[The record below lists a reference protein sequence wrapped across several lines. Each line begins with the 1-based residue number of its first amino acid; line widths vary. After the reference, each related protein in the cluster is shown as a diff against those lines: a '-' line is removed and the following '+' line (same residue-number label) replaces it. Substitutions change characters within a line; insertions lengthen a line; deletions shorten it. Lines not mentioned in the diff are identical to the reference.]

1 MFQQPIYAQE
11 GVYVPTI
18 EQIMN
23 FYMGG
28 FDDQGQPTDMED
40 FERAMETA
48 KKANAAGLFDKSGPI
63 DTWLQYPSD
72 ELIQFGKENNIEG
85 YNDPLWG
92 RYHTPGGVFKPSQDK
107 ADFLTNLLETNA
119 RKEASIREQ
128 EAKFKE
134 ESAILGA
141 ADAKAVE
148 KAETDKVKGAFIQ
161 AMEDTQDFTSNTGT
175 KGEDNRYIKELLNI
189 VRGDKA
195 AETNAKESA
204 ALQRQRLLE
213 LTGANTIDLQKRN
226 AINEQEYAQK
236 QSAMANQKRLFNELK
251 GTKVRNLAGDREQDV
266 SQDENVKMILRNILQ
281 GTNIIEPG
289 TDEFKNLSAADR
301 MKVKDALSEKRK
313 EELDITDVSKKGME
327 NIIDAAGEST
337 EVAIEIWNEMKN
349 FGGEVA
355 EGADEMLTGWK
366 DAISSG
372 WSDKRKK
379 ELNDQLDF
387 LKTKSQDKDVD
398 DSRAPDNI
406 SSLGRKEKKQGI
418 IKRIAN
424 KLDVFNEFITPIKE
438 LGDGEL
444 NFKDKILNEIESR
457 MTRKEPPPKQ
467 KENWGE
473 SGTRDKEL
481 DLANRVDPTGL
492 DTSIFKEDEGGEGT
506 AESIVSELNK
516 KMDQLLDA
524 RDNNLIDEETFK
536 KEMNIINDQ
545 KNKLQKIANEGKEG
559 RSLWADV
566 FGEKW
571 DPENDPYIQYFD
583 KKIDEAFNNGGD
595 LNEDGT
601 ISPGELFKF
610 HLQKKKSKGGKPP
623 KQKENW
629 GESETRDKELDL
641 ANRVDPTVSVEDV
654 EKLVTKAE
662 GGGEKEVVV
671 EEEITTDTNTGLP
684 IDITGGKGE
693 SPPVGDPDIAA
704 DLDAALAGADTATV
718 TNDTVGL
725 NAVNGAVPAGTSAMA
740 KLIAETAKETGYNF
754 GAMDQTKDD
763 LALKAILYGL
773 KLATTPGKFSDA
785 VLATGFDAVKNE
797 INERYKTKASKQK
810 FAGTLFSTMLA
821 GKLDIEKEKVKAANK
836 AVVQKKYDFGKNF
849 QASTLARIQ
858 TGDPNKGLGFDLSG
872 LGLDDEMNEDNEGA
886 KMFVLDIMDEM
897 QMLANRAVTA
907 NPKTEEVDADKLFNQ
922 AVENLSPVYKIV
934 TKDLFSIMSFLDKN
948 VWLPGDW
955 EPPTETTI
963 ERLRTDTKP
972 RLTSTVSSISAKDR
986 EKILKQFKDF
996 PVTEAIVKQ
1005 QMKEHNKT
1013 RDEVIAEFEKVGA
1026 DISGV

>member
-48 KKANAAGLFDKSGPI
+48 KKANAAGLFDKQEFGKKTTSGPI

-372 WSDKRKK
+372 WSEERKK

-387 LKTKSQDKDVD
+387 LKTKNRDSSDNKGPQFLFPGSATIGGWLLDK
-398 DSRAPDNI
+398 SGI
-406 SSLGRKEKKQGI
+406 LSKK
-418 IKRIAN
+418 AT
-424 KLDVFNEFITPIKE
+424 NEQ
-438 LGDGEL
+438 
-444 NFKDKILNEIESR
+444 
-457 MTRKEPPPKQ
+457 PPKQ

-473 SGTRDKEL
+473 SGPRDKEL
-481 DLANRVDPTGL
+481 DLANRADPTGL
-492 DTSIFKEDEGGEGT
+492 DTSIFKEDEGGENV

-654 EKLVTKAE
+654 EKLVTEAE
-662 GGGEKEVVV
+662 GGGEEEVVV
-671 EEEITTDTNTGLP
+671 KKEITTDTNTGLP

-718 TNDTVGL
+718 TTDTVGL

-754 GAMDQTKDD
+754 GAMNQTKDD
-763 LALKAILYGL
+763 LALKTILYGL

-785 VLATGFDAVKNE
+785 VLETGFEAVKNE
-797 INERYKTKASKQK
+797 INERYRTKASKQK

-972 RLTSTVSSISAKDR
+972 RLTSTVSSISAEDR
-986 EKILKQFKDF
+986 EEILKQFKDF

>member
-1 MFQQPIYAQE
+1 
-11 GVYVPTI
+11 
-18 EQIMN
+18 
-23 FYMGG
+23 
-28 FDDQGQPTDMED
+28 
-40 FERAMETA
+40 META
-48 KKANAAGLFDKSGPI
+48 KKANAAGLFDKQEFGKKTTSGPI

-313 EELDITDVSKKGME
+313 EELDITDVSKKGMQ

-337 EVAIEIWNEMKN
+337 EVAIEIWNDMKN
-349 FGGEVA
+349 YGGEVA

-366 DAISSG
+366 DAITAG
-372 WSDKRKK
+372 WSEERKK

-387 LKTKSQDKDVD
+387 LKTKNRDSSDNKGPQFLFPGSATIGGWLLDK
-398 DSRAPDNI
+398 SGI
-406 SSLGRKEKKQGI
+406 LSKK
-418 IKRIAN
+418 AT
-424 KLDVFNEFITPIKE
+424 NEQ
-438 LGDGEL
+438 
-444 NFKDKILNEIESR
+444 
-457 MTRKEPPPKQ
+457 PPKQ

-473 SGTRDKEL
+473 SGPRDKEL

-629 GESETRDKELDL
+629 GESGPRDKELDL

-654 EKLVTKAE
+654 EKIITKAE
-662 GGGEKEVVV
+662 GDGEAEVSV
-671 EEEITTDTNTGLP
+671 EEEITTDTNPNTGLP

-718 TNDTVGL
+718 TTDTVGL

-754 GAMDQTKDD
+754 GAMNQTKDD
-763 LALKAILYGL
+763 LALKTILYGL

-797 INERYKTKASKQK
+797 INERYRTKASKQK
-810 FAGTLFSTMLA
+810 FAGTLFNTMLA
-821 GKLDIEKEKVKAANK
+821 GKLDLEKARITAANK
-836 AVVQKKYDFGKNF
+836 KTIQKKYDFGKNF

-972 RLTSTVSSISAKDR
+972 RLTSTVSSISAEDR
-986 EKILKQFKDF
+986 EEILKQFKDF

>member
-372 WSDKRKK
+372 WSEERKK

-387 LKTKSQDKDVD
+387 LKTKNRDSSDNKGPQFLFPGSATIGGWLLDK
-398 DSRAPDNI
+398 SGI
-406 SSLGRKEKKQGI
+406 LSKK
-418 IKRIAN
+418 AT
-424 KLDVFNEFITPIKE
+424 NEQ
-438 LGDGEL
+438 
-444 NFKDKILNEIESR
+444 
-457 MTRKEPPPKQ
+457 PPKQ

-473 SGTRDKEL
+473 SGPRDKEL

-654 EKLVTKAE
+654 EKLVTEAE
-662 GGGEKEVVV
+662 GGGEEEVGV
-671 EEEITTDTNTGLP
+671 EEEITTGTNTGLP

-718 TNDTVGL
+718 TTDTVGL

-754 GAMDQTKDD
+754 GAMNQTKDD
-763 LALKAILYGL
+763 LALKTILYGL

-785 VLATGFDAVKNE
+785 VLATGFDAVRNE
-797 INERYKTKASKQK
+797 INERYRTKASKQK

-907 NPKTEEVDADKLFNQ
+907 NPDTTEVDPDKLFNQ

-972 RLTSTVSSISAKDR
+972 RLTSTVSSISAEDR
-986 EKILKQFKDF
+986 EEILKQFKDF

>member
-1 MFQQPIYAQE
+1 MENVLNRRMFQQPIYAQE

-372 WSDKRKK
+372 WSEERKK

-387 LKTKSQDKDVD
+387 LKTKNRDSSDNKGPQFLFPGSATIGGWLLDK
-398 DSRAPDNI
+398 SGI
-406 SSLGRKEKKQGI
+406 LSKK
-418 IKRIAN
+418 AT
-424 KLDVFNEFITPIKE
+424 NEQ
-438 LGDGEL
+438 
-444 NFKDKILNEIESR
+444 
-457 MTRKEPPPKQ
+457 PPKQ

-473 SGTRDKEL
+473 SGPRDKEL

-654 EKLVTKAE
+654 EKLVTEAE
-662 GGGEKEVVV
+662 GGGEEEVVV
-671 EEEITTDTNTGLP
+671 KKEITTDTNTGLP

-718 TNDTVGL
+718 TTDTVGL

-785 VLATGFDAVKNE
+785 VLATGFEAVKNE

-972 RLTSTVSSISAKDR
+972 RLTSTVSSISAEDR
-986 EKILKQFKDF
+986 EEILKQFKDF

>member
-18 EQIMN
+18 AQIMN

-28 FDDQGQPTDMED
+28 FDEEGAPTDIKD

-48 KKANAAGLFDKSGPI
+48 KKANAAGLFDKQEFGKKTTSGPI

-72 ELIQFGKENNIEG
+72 ELIQFGIDNDIEG

-119 RKEASIREQ
+119 RKEESLRDQ
-128 EAKFKE
+128 EVKFKE
-134 ESAILGA
+134 ESTILEA

-148 KAETDKVKGAFIQ
+148 EAETNKVKGAFIQ
-161 AMEDTQDFTSNTGT
+161 AMEDTQDFTSNTDT
-175 KGEDNRYIKELLNI
+175 KGEDNRYINELLNI
-189 VRGDKA
+189 VRGDEA
-195 AETNAKESA
+195 AEKNTKEYEA
-204 ALQRQRLLE
+204 NQKQRLLE
-213 LTGANTIDLQKRN
+213 LSGANTIDLQKRN
-226 AINEQEYAQK
+226 VINEQEYAQK
-236 QSAMANQKRLFNELK
+236 QSTMANQKQLFDELK
-251 GTKVRNLAGDREQDV
+251 GTGVRNLAGDREQVV
-266 SQDENVKMILRNILQ
+266 SEDENMNMILRNILQ

-301 MKVKDALSEKRK
+301 MKISNARSEKRK
-313 EELDITDVSKKGME
+313 EELDLTDVSETGMAT
-327 NIIDAAGEST
+327 IIDAAGESA
-337 EVAIEIWNEMKN
+337 EAAIEIWNKMKN
-349 FGGEVA
+349 FGGEVG

-366 DAISSG
+366 KAISDG
-372 WSDKRKK
+372 WSEERKK
-379 ELNDQLDF
+379 ELSDQLDF
-387 LKTKSQDKDVD
+387 LKTKNQD
-398 DSRAPDNI
+398 SSDNKGASFNPFFPTT
-406 SSLGRKEKKQGI
+406 SSIAGWVLNKSGILSKKATDEQ
-418 IKRIAN
+418 
-424 KLDVFNEFITPIKE
+424 
-438 LGDGEL
+438 
-444 NFKDKILNEIESR
+444 
-457 MTRKEPPPKQ
+457 PPKQ

-473 SGTRDKEL
+473 SGPRDKEL
-481 DLANRVDPTGL
+481 DLANRADPTGL
-492 DTSIFKEDEGGEGT
+492 DTRIFKEDEGGENV
-506 AESIVSELNK
+506 AESVVSELNK
-516 KMDQLLDA
+516 RMDQLLDA
-524 RDNNLIDEETFK
+524 RDKNLIDEDTFK

-601 ISPGELFKF
+601 INPGELFKF
-610 HLQKKKSKGGKPP
+610 HLQKKKSTGGKPP

-654 EKLVTKAE
+654 EKIITKAE
-662 GGGEKEVVV
+662 GDGEAEVGV
-671 EEEITTDTNTGLP
+671 EEEITTDTNTNTGLP

-693 SPPVGDPDIAA
+693 SLPVGDPDIAA

-754 GAMDQTKDD
+754 GAMNQTKDD
-763 LALKAILYGL
+763 LALKTILYGL

-797 INERYKTKASKQK
+797 INERYRTKASKQK
-810 FAGTLFSTMLA
+810 FAGTLFNTMLA
-821 GKLDIEKEKVKAANK
+821 GKLDLEKARITAANK
-836 AVVQKKYDFGKNF
+836 KTIQKKYDFGKNF

-858 TGDPNKGLGFDLSG
+858 TGDVKKGLGFDLSG
-872 LGLDDEMNEDNEGA
+872 LGLDEEMNEDNEGA

-897 QMLANRAVTA
+897 QMLANRKVTGGDEV
-907 NPKTEEVDADKLFNQ
+907 NPDELFNQ

-934 TKDLFSIMSFLDKN
+934 TKDLFSIMYTLDKELLGD
-948 VWLPGDW
+948 WFPGDW
-955 EPPTETTI
+955 KQPKETTI
-963 ERLRTDTKP
+963 ERLRTDTKTG
-972 RLTSTVSSISAKDR
+972 LTSTVSTVSKEER
-986 EKILKQFKDF
+986 EKILEKFKDF